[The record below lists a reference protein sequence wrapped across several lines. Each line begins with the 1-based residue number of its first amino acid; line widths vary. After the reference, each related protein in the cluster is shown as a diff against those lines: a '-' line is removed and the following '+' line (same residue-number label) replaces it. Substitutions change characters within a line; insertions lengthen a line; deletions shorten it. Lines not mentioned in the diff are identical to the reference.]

1 MIDKTTQSY
10 THMLK
15 YIKEEKENLIFKK
28 IFLIK
33 VLSNLNDIDLLLQFT
48 GIDCNKYKRLL

>member
-1 MIDKTTQSY
+1 
-10 THMLK
+10 MLK